1 MAGNGIC
8 IVLIYPKIGKCVFF
22 AEEMGKCGVSAR
34 RMLFLGDVGRHC
46 AGATYDEPSKLFD
59 TYRRNYL

>member
-1 MAGNGIC
+1 MAGNGIF
-8 IVLIYPKIGKCVFF
+8 IVLMYQKNKEMRFF
-22 AEEMGKCGVSAR
+22 AEEMVGCGVSER
-34 RMLFLGDVGRHC
+34 MMLFLGNVGRHC

>member
-8 IVLIYPKIGKCVFF
+8 IVLIYQKIGKCGFF
-22 AEEMGKCGVSAR
+22 AEEMGKCGVSE
-34 RMLFLGDVGRHC
+34 RMMPFWGNVGKHC